1 MNQLNGIVAAIEHN
15 DTMALVDVMVENV
28 NFSAILLETPVTAKY
43 LHIGALVTLLFK
55 ETEVSLA
62 KNLQGE
68 LSLRNHMTATIVGIE
83 MGEILSAI
91 TMNFL
96 HKKLVSVITTRAVK
110 RLQLKVGDTVEA
122 LVKANEVALMA
133 GHHAD

>member
-1 MNQLNGIVAAIEHN
+1 MNKLNGIVAAIEHN

-43 LHIGALVTLLFK
+43 IHIGELVTLLFK

-68 LSLRNHMTATIVGIE
+68 LSLRNRVTATVVGIE

-91 TMNFL
+91 TLNFL
-96 HKKLVSVITTRAVK
+96 DKKLVSVITTRAVK
-110 RLQLKVGDTVEA
+110 RLQLKVGDAVEA

>member
-1 MNQLNGIVAAIEHN
+1 MNKLNGIVSAIEHN
-15 DTMALVDVMVENV
+15 DTMALVDVMVGNV
-28 NFSAILLETPVTAKY
+28 NFSSILLETPVTAKY
-43 LHIGALVTLLFK
+43 LHIGELVTLLFK

-68 LSLRNHMTATIVGIE
+68 LSLRNRMTATVVGIE

-91 TMNFL
+91 TLNFL
-96 HKKLVSVITTRAVK
+96 DKKLVSVITTRAVK
-110 RLQLKVGDTVEA
+110 RLQLKVGDAVES

>member
-1 MNQLNGIVAAIEHN
+1 MNRLNGVIKLVEHN
-15 DTMALVDVMVENV
+15 DTMSLVDVTVEHM
-28 NFSAILLETPVTAKY
+28 NFSAILLETPATAEY
-43 LHIGALVTLLFK
+43 LQVGAPVTLLFK

-68 LSLRNHMTATIVGIE
+68 LSLRNRIAATVVNIE
-83 MGEILSAI
+83 KGEILSAI
-91 TMNFL
+91 TLQFMD
-96 HKKLVSVITTRAVK
+96 KKLVSVITTRAVK
-110 RLQLKVGDTVEA
+110 RLQLSAGDAVEA

>member
-1 MNQLNGIVAAIEHN
+1 MNKLNGIVSAIEHN
-15 DTMALVDVMVENV
+15 DTMALVDVMVEHV

-43 LHIGALVTLLFK
+43 LHIGELVTLLFK

-68 LSLRNHMTATIVGIE
+68 LSLRNRVTATVVGIE

-91 TMNFL
+91 TLNFL
-96 HKKLVSVITTRAVK
+96 GKKLVSVITTRAVK
-110 RLQLKVGDTVEA
+110 RLQLKVGDAVEA

>member
-1 MNQLNGIVAAIEHN
+1 MNKLNGIVSAIEHN
-15 DTMALVDVMVENV
+15 DTMALVDVMVGNV
-28 NFSAILLETPVTAKY
+28 NFSAILLETPATAEY
-43 LHIGALVTLLFK
+43 LQVGAPVTLLFK

-62 KNLQGE
+62 KSLQGE
-68 LSLRNHMTATIVGIE
+68 LSLRNRMTATIVSIE

-91 TMNFL
+91 TLNFL
-96 HKKLVSVITTRAVK
+96 DKKLVSVITTRAVK
-110 RLQLKVGDTVEA
+110 RMQLKVGDAVEA

>member
-1 MNQLNGIVAAIEHN
+1 MNKLNGIVSAIEHN
-15 DTMALVDVMVENV
+15 DTIALVDVMVENV
-28 NFSAILLETPVTAKY
+28 NFSAILLETPVTVKY
-43 LHIGALVTLLFK
+43 LHIGELVTLLFK

-68 LSLRNHMTATIVGIE
+68 LSLRNRMTATVVGIE

-91 TMNFL
+91 TLNFL
-96 HKKLVSVITTRAVK
+96 DKKLVSVITTRAVK

>member
-1 MNQLNGIVAAIEHN
+1 MNKLNGMITLVEHN
-15 DTMALVDVMVENV
+15 DTMSLVDVVVENV
-28 NFSAILLETPVTAKY
+28 SFSAILLETPITAKY
-43 LHIGALVTLLFK
+43 LHADEPVTLLFK

-68 LSLRNHMTATIVGIE
+68 LSLRNRITATVVSIE
-83 MGEILSAI
+83 RGEILSAI
-91 TMNFL
+91 SLSFQG
-96 HKKLVSVITTRAVK
+96 KKMVSVITTRAVK
-110 RLQLKVGDTVEA
+110 RLQLSVGDTVEA

>member
-1 MNQLNGIVAAIEHN
+1 MNKLNGIVSAIEHN

-43 LHIGALVTLLFK
+43 LHIGELVTLLFK

-68 LSLRNHMTATIVGIE
+68 LSLRNRMTATVVGIE

-91 TMNFL
+91 TLNFL
-96 HKKLVSVITTRAVK
+96 DKKLVSVITTRAVK
-110 RLQLKVGDTVEA
+110 RLQLKVGDAVEA

>member
-1 MNQLNGIVAAIEHN
+1 MNKLNGIVSAIEHN
-15 DTMALVDVMVENV
+15 DTMALVDVMVEHV

-43 LHIGALVTLLFK
+43 LHIGELVTLLFK

-68 LSLRNHMTATIVGIE
+68 LSLRNRVTATVVGIE
-83 MGEILSAI
+83 MGDILSAI
-91 TMNFL
+91 TLNFL
-96 HKKLVSVITTRAVK
+96 DKKLVSVITTRAVK
-110 RLQLKVGDTVEA
+110 RLQLKVGDAVEA